1 MTRRRL
7 AASGPVVSDFD
18 LAAAVDALCQLV
30 GRADALARATED
42 LFERGRWGDDGDGDD
57 DERRLERVAHLLGA
71 TVEAVRAA
79 VIAGN
84 RIAGELAVG
93 RVVA

>member
-1 MTRRRL
+1 VTRRRL
-7 AASGPVVSDFD
+7 TSGPATSPYD
-18 LAAAVDALCQLV
+18 LASAVDGLCQLV
-30 GRADALARATED
+30 GRADAFARAAED
-42 LFERGRWGDDGDGDD
+42 LFERGSWGDDGDGDD
-57 DERRLERVAHLLGA
+57 DERRLDRVAHLLGA

-84 RIAGELAVG
+84 QIAAELAGG